1 MAFSQTATG
10 TVADTTTAVASPL
23 TADLRRVSWGAI
35 LAGVVVALALHVLLT
50 LLGAG
55 IGLATLEPAQ
65 AGETPSAM
73 SVGIGAAVWW
83 ALSGIVTAFI
93 GGWVAARLA
102 GIPSRGAGTLHG
114 LASWAATILVVLYL
128 LSSTATSAVGG
139 VFSMLGQT
147 LSGLGQA
154 AGGAVSSATQ
164 AMGNPLDQ
172 LMGEVRGAVNPNDPE
187 AAGQQLASAVQRML
201 TSEGDGA
208 TEARQAAVDVMVR
221 QGVPQEEAQRRVD
234 EWQQR
239 FTETTQQA
247 EEQARA
253 AADTAADGAS
263 TAAFYAFV
271 ALLLGAI
278 AGALGGRTGT
288 PSLEVARV
296 AVDRRETRSR

>member
-10 TVADTTTAVASPL
+10 TVADRSISSPL

-35 LAGVVVALALHVLLT
+35 LAGVVVALALHVLLSM
-50 LLGAG
+50 LGAG
-55 IGLATLEPAQ
+55 VGLATVQPTQ
-65 AGETPSAM
+65 AGDTPSATTI
-73 SVGIGAAVWW
+73 GLGAAIWW
-83 ALSGIVTAFI
+83 AVSGIITAFI

-114 LASWAATILVVLYL
+114 LASWAATILVVLYM

-139 VFSMLGQT
+139 AFSLLGQT
-147 LSGLGQA
+147 MSGLGQA
-154 AGGAVSSATQ
+154 AGGAASSAAQ
-164 AMGNPLDQ
+164 ALGNPLDQ
-172 LMGEVRGAVNPNDPE
+172 IIGEVQSAANPNDPQ
-187 AAGQQLASAVQRML
+187 AAGQQLASSVRRML
-201 TSEGDGA
+201 TSEGDAA
-208 TEARQAAVDVMVR
+208 TEARQSAVDLMVR
-221 QGVPQEEAQRRVD
+221 QGVPPDEAQRRVD
-234 EWQQR
+234 QWQQQ

-253 AADTAADGAS
+253 AAEATAKGVS
-263 TAAFYAFV
+263 TAAFYGFV

-296 AVDRRETRSR
+296 AVDRRETAGR